1 MATLSHQTWFYRMAT
16 SADPRRLRHAVPALY
31 PWPFRD
37 SAFPVLLA
45 GVVLF
50 MILDHVPDARL
61 SEEEENRG

>member
-1 MATLSHQTWFYRMAT
+1 MGRFITKARFYSLATVLILGGFAMLCQ
-16 SADPRRLRHAVPALY
+16 
-31 PWPFRD
+31 PFTH
-37 SAFPVLLA
+37 SLFVFGFPVLLA